1 MLTRLFTALAV
12 SLLLTLLLEGLFGLI
27 WGVKGRRDWLLL
39 LLVNVVTNPIVVT
52 LHYCVS
58 SFWAVTLALEMGAV
72 TAEWLAYRRWGR
84 TTRPALL
91 FSLCANCFSYFCGV
105 IFNILMGFL
114 LGGM

>member
-1 MLTRLFTALAV
+1 M
-12 SLLLTLLLEGLFGLI
+12 LTLLLPALGVSLALTLILESVFGLI

-58 SFWAVTLALEMGAV
+58 SHLLFVIVLEVCAVL
-72 TAEWLAYRRWGR
+72 AEWLAYRKWGK
-84 TTRPALL
+84 TVRPAFL

-105 IFNILMGFL
+105 L
-114 LGGM
+114 LNYFVF